1 MKSIV
6 MMLCGAFCVLGG
18 IFHSAAG
25 VPALQQELAS
35 TNVRAKLAKELIIF
49 WVFMGAA
56 MVTFGGILVTC
67 GLRIRKGNFT
77 GSAMAQWVAG
87 CLIVYDAA
95 GMIWIGRFE
104 PHFFAFVVVGVLTV
118 WASLPGKA
126 MAK

>member
-6 MMLCGAFCVLGG
+6 MILCGGFCVLGG
-18 IFHSAAG
+18 IFHSVAG

-35 TNVRAKLAKELIIF
+35 TNVSAKLAKELIIF

-67 GLRIRKGNFT
+67 GFANPEGEFT

-87 CLIVYDAA
+87 A
-95 GMIWIGRFE
+95 
-104 PHFFAFVVVGVLTV
+104 
-118 WASLPGKA
+118 
-126 MAK
+126 